1 MSIEVGIEATKGM
14 YLSKPLPYPSWSDQ
28 ASGGMSIMDLPLQD
42 LPRDQAMLKHFVDVI
57 ADVPPPDKT
66 AIETAINA
74 GTWGRDKLPVPFCL
88 KADME
93 LKLITHFVV
102 LDQSNGKVTIMK
114 HMYSPDMKLNKFI
127 NYVMGLHTHSSGR
140 GTR

>member
-1 MSIEVGIEATKGM
+1 MAGRGGDVSIEVGIEATKGM

-66 AIETAINA
+66 AIETAIMLVHGVETSFRYRFA
-74 GTWGRDKLPVPFCL
+74 LRLTWN
-88 KADME
+88 
-93 LKLITHFVV
+93 
-102 LDQSNGKVTIMK
+102 SN
-114 HMYSPDMKLNKFI
+114 
-127 NYVMGLHTHSSGR
+127 
-140 GTR
+140 